1 MLQTETH
8 AQSPVK
14 TPNAPVGSSSSN
26 MNVGV
31 KENRRLQRIALPL
44 PVRVEIK
51 IDNNAEWNEVTRLSD
66 VSAFGAGFFLKRPL
80 KRGRMAYM
88 TIPMPRQL
96 RSFDYGEPNY
106 KIWGVVRR
114 CLSVSDDS
122 NKPEYAIGVAFTGKN
137 PPSTYIENPAQLYD
151 LIERDEKGEGLWR
164 LMPANLLA
172 DESHLEKSDR
182 RHTRYSIPETLVI
195 QKVDADG
202 NTIDA
207 EVTVSENISIGGAAV
222 LTSLKAERGTF
233 LRVTCERLDVTILSV
248 VRGQRVGN
256 DGISRLHLEFI
267 DKHFPLE
274 GIE

>member
-1 MLQTETH
+1 MLHTETH
-8 AQSPVK
+8 PQNSAKAVTATANS
-14 TPNAPVGSSSSN
+14 TNI
-26 MNVGV
+26 NVGI

-80 KRGRMAYM
+80 KRGRLAYL

-114 CLSVSDDS
+114 CLAVSEDAD
-122 NKPEYAIGVAFTGKN
+122 KPEYAIGVAFTGKN
-137 PPSTYIENPAQLYD
+137 PPNSYLENPAQLYD
-151 LIERDEKGEGLWR
+151 LIDREGNGDGLWK
-164 LMPANLLA
+164 LEPANLLA
-172 DESHLEKSDR
+172 DESHLAKSDR
-182 RHTRYSIPETLVI
+182 KHTRYSIPETLIV
-195 QKVDADG
+195 QKVDDQG
-202 NTIDA
+202 DTIEA
-207 EVTVSENISIGGAAV
+207 QVTVSENISLGGAAV
-222 LTSLKAERGTF
+222 LTSMQATRGTF

-248 VRGQRVGN
+248 VRGYRVGN
-256 DGISRLHLEFI
+256 DGITRLHLEFI

>member
-1 MLQTETH
+1 MLHTETT
-8 AQSPVK
+8 QQNPVSA
-14 TPNAPVGSSSSN
+14 TNV
-26 MNVGV
+26 NVGI

-66 VSAFGAGFFLKRPL
+66 VSAFGAAFFLKRPL
-80 KRGRMAYM
+80 KRGRLAYL

-114 CLSVSDDS
+114 CLAVSEDAD
-122 NKPEYAIGVAFTGKN
+122 KPEYAIGVAFTGKN
-137 PPSTYIENPAQLYD
+137 PPGSYLENPAQLYD
-151 LIERDEKGEGLWR
+151 LAEREEKGDGLWK
-164 LMPANLLA
+164 LEPANLLA
-172 DESHLEKSDR
+172 DESHLAKSDR
-182 RHTRYSIPETLVI
+182 KHTRYSIPETLII
-195 QKVDADG
+195 QKVDEQGD
-202 NTIDA
+202 TIEA
-207 EVTVSENISIGGAAV
+207 QVTVSENISLGGAAV
-222 LTSLKAERGTF
+222 LTSLQVERGTF
-233 LRVTCERLDVTILSV
+233 LRVTCERMDVTILSV
-248 VRGQRVGN
+248 VRGYRVGN

>member
-8 AQSPVK
+8 PQGTSPAS
-14 TPNAPVGSSSSN
+14 NA
-26 MNVGV
+26 NVGI

-80 KRGRMAYM
+80 KRGRLAYL

-114 CLSVSDDS
+114 CLSVSEDS
-122 NKPEYAIGVAFTGKN
+122 EKPEYAIGVAFTGKH
-137 PPSTYIENPAQLYD
+137 PPNSYLENPAQLYD
-151 LIERDEKGEGLWR
+151 LVDRESKSDGLWK
-164 LMPANLLA
+164 LEPANLLA
-172 DESHLEKSDR
+172 DESHLPKSDR
-182 RHTRYSIPETLVI
+182 KHTRYSIPETLII
-195 QKVDADG
+195 QRVDEQGD
-202 NTIDA
+202 TIEA
-207 EVTVSENISIGGAAV
+207 QVTVSENISFGGAAV
-222 LTSLKAERGTF
+222 LTSMKAERGTF
-233 LRVTCERLDVTILSV
+233 LRVTCERMDVTILSV
-248 VRGQRVGN
+248 VRGYRVGG
-256 DGISRLHLEFI
+256 DGIVRLHLEFI

>member
-1 MLQTETH
+1 MLQTET
-8 AQSPVK
+8 AQQTQLPSTNV
-14 TPNAPVGSSSSN
+14 
-26 MNVGV
+26 NVGI

-80 KRGRMAYM
+80 KRGRLAYL

-114 CLSVSDDS
+114 CLSVSDDAD
-122 NKPEYAIGVAFTGKN
+122 KPEYAIGVAFTGKN
-137 PPSTYIENPAQLYD
+137 PPNSYLENPAQLYD
-151 LIERDEKGEGLWR
+151 LTDRDGNGDGLWK
-164 LMPANLLA
+164 LEPANLLA
-172 DESHLEKSDR
+172 DESHLPKSDR
-182 RHTRYSIPETLVI
+182 KHTRYSIPETLII
-195 QKVDADG
+195 QKVDEQGD
-202 NTIDA
+202 TIDA
-207 EVTVSENISIGGAAV
+207 QVTVSENISLGGAAV
-222 LTSLKAERGTF
+222 LTSIKATRGTF

-248 VRGQRVGN
+248 VRGYRVGS

>member
-8 AQSPVK
+8 PQNPVK
-14 TPNAPVGSSSSN
+14 TPTATANSTNTTVGI
-26 MNVGV
+26 

-51 IDNNAEWNEVTRLSD
+51 IDQNAEWNEVTRLSD

-80 KRGRMAYM
+80 KRGRLAYL

-114 CLSVSDDS
+114 CITVSEDPE
-122 NKPEYAIGVAFTGKN
+122 KPEYAIGVAFTGKK
-137 PPSTYIENPAQLYD
+137 PPDSFLENPAQLYD
-151 LIERDEKGEGLWR
+151 LVVREENGDGLWH
-164 LMPANLLA
+164 LTPANLLA
-172 DESHLEKSDR
+172 DESHLPKSER
-182 RHTRYSIPETLVI
+182 KHTRYSIPETLII
-195 QKVDADG
+195 QKVDDDG

-207 EVTVSENISIGGAAV
+207 QVTVSENISLGGTAV
-222 LTSLKAERGTF
+222 LTSMRAEPGTF
-233 LRVTCERLDVTILSV
+233 LRVTCERLNVTILSV
-248 VRGQRVGN
+248 VRAYRVGD

-267 DKHFPLE
+267 DRHFPLE

>member
-8 AQSPVK
+8 SQ
-14 TPNAPVGSSSSN
+14 TPATTPGVGGNSTN
-26 MNVGV
+26 VNVGI

-44 PVRVEIK
+44 PIRVEVK
-51 IDNNAEWNEVTRLSD
+51 IDTNAEWNEITRLSD

-114 CLSVSDDS
+114 CISVSDDTD
-122 NKPEYAIGVAFTGKN
+122 KPEYAIGVAFTGKN

-151 LIERDEKGEGLWR
+151 IVERDEKGEGLWR
-164 LMPANLLA
+164 LTAANLLA
-172 DESHLEKSDR
+172 DESHLERSDR
-182 RHTRYSIPETLVI
+182 RHTRYSIPETLII
-195 QKVDADG
+195 QKVDEDG
-202 NTIDA
+202 STIDA
-207 EVTVSENISIGGAAV
+207 EVTVSENISLGGAAV
-222 LTSLKAERGTF
+222 LTSMQATRGTF

-248 VRGQRVGN
+248 VRGYRVGN

>member
-1 MLQTETH
+1 MLHTETTQQNPLS
-8 AQSPVK
+8 A
-14 TPNAPVGSSSSN
+14 SN
-26 MNVGV
+26 INVGI

-44 PVRVEIK
+44 PVRVEVK
-51 IDNNAEWNEVTRLSD
+51 IDKNAEWNEITRLSD

-80 KRGRMAYM
+80 KRGRLACL

-114 CLSVSDDS
+114 CLSVGNDINS
-122 NKPEYAIGVAFTGKN
+122 PEYAIGVAFTGKN
-137 PPSTYIENPAQLYD
+137 PPSTYIDNPSLLYD
-151 LIERDEKGEGLWR
+151 LIERDEEGEGLWR
-164 LMPANLLA
+164 LMPANLLS
-172 DESHLEKSDR
+172 DESHLPKSDR

-195 QKVDADG
+195 QKFDDDG
-202 NTIDA
+202 ATVEA
-207 EVTVSENISIGGAAV
+207 EVTVSENISLGGAAV
-222 LTSLKAERGTF
+222 LTSMQAERGTF

-248 VRGQRVGN
+248 VRGFRVGN